1 MYWMCGI
8 HAVLCDAFASCLC
21 LYPPVCC
28 GCLQRCNWSMFALLC
43 HRQPSSKPVQVIPL
57 ISATAA
63 AANEE
68 EADRRQFVMRIDSKS
83 WVKKGKLV
91 ATPRTFWLQAMSK
104 DQLDEWLFLLQLSSE
119 RLQMSTSSTAIVEDT
134 ATAAAVAA
142 AAESLATEL
151 RSIPEDSVSEF
162 GSSFGLPSPSPR
174 KSTGSFIAAGRTAV
188 TSDSTSSVSSFR
200 SSTST
205 GRRVSYAVL
214 DLSQQAAN
222 KIVGGD
228 QVLPCCECCVACT
241 CFVEM
246 LFLHLTFVICLCSWS
261 SQCCRLLTYFL
272 ASSTPLQIHSV
283 PSRLT
288 SIIW

>member
-1 MYWMCGI
+1 M
-8 HAVLCDAFASCLC
+8 
-21 LYPPVCC
+21 
-28 GCLQRCNWSMFALLC
+28 
-43 HRQPSSKPVQVIPL
+43 IPL
-57 ISATAA
+57 LSATAA

-68 EADRRQFVMRIDSKS
+68 EADRRPFVMRIDSKS

-91 ATPRTFWLQAMSK
+91 TTARTFWLQAMSK

-119 RLQMSTSSTAIVEDT
+119 RLQMSTSSAAIVEDT
-134 ATAAAVAA
+134 AAAAAVAA

-188 TSDSTSSVSSFR
+188 ASDSASSVASFR

-214 DLSQQAAN
+214 DLSQQTAN
-222 KIVGGD
+222 KIVAGD
-228 QVLPCCECCVACT
+228 QVLHSRRRGAC
-241 CFVEM
+241 
-246 LFLHLTFVICLCSWS
+246 
-261 SQCCRLLTYFL
+261 
-272 ASSTPLQIHSV
+272 
-283 PSRLT
+283 
-288 SIIW
+288 